1 MSMAISDR
9 PKVNQALI
17 VSNLETVAERA
28 GDITPLVFERLFARY
43 PEMEPLFF
51 RDHNGAIKGNMLFR
65 AIDCFLDV
73 GEGDYY
79 GGNVVHTEMIH
90 HRDDLEVPSDVFRT
104 FFEVVVE
111 TVQAVMDSDWTTEM
125 AEAWSGAISAMDA
138 VTER

>member
-1 MSMAISDR
+1 MTTMLDGR

-17 VSNLETVAERA
+17 VASLETVAERA
-28 GDITPLVFERLFARY
+28 GDITPLVFDRLFDRY
-43 PEMEPLFF
+43 PDMKPLFF

-73 GEGDYY
+73 GDGDYY

-90 HRDDLEVPSDVFRT
+90 HRDDLEVPSNVFRS

-111 TVQAVMDSDWTTEM
+111 TVEAVMGADWTPET
-125 AEAWSGAISAMDA
+125 AGAWSGALAAMDA
-138 VTER
+138 VIER